1 MVSGDIR
8 DHDDYLAGDRM
19 KPTRLIITLATLAV
33 LVGCNGTKNES
44 TTSSQPDPPL
54 VNDDSFGVD
63 LAEARRGFT
72 TRLNRRGPA
81 PQEFEEATPPVGV
94 KEVHYTSGEL
104 KLKAWLSEDP
114 GQGTTRPA
122 VVYLHGGWSFAP
134 MDWQDAAPFVNAG
147 FVVMMPMLRSENGNP
162 GVYEGFYGEVDD
174 AIAAGRFVSELSY
187 VDKDNVF
194 VAGHSVGGLLAV
206 LTAMMP
212 SNYKASAALSAFL
225 DMASWSEFEHP
236 SRVIFDTSNPE
247 EIRLRNPMAFPA
259 SLRIPLI
266 LYAERGGMD
275 EINAAFVARAKTA
288 GKPCEL
294 LVTEGDHMSMVAP
307 SVQHAIRWY
316 RKYMKKGDNR
326 DGIPF
331 GL

>member
-1 MVSGDIR
+1 
-8 DHDDYLAGDRM
+8 M
-19 KPTRLIITLATLAV
+19 KTTPFIVTFTTLAV
-33 LVGCNGTKNES
+33 IVGCYGTKNET
-44 TTSSQPDPPL
+44 TTSSRSAPPL
-54 VNDDSFGVD
+54 VSHDSFGAD

-72 TRLNRRGPA
+72 TKLNSRGPA
-81 PQEFEEATPPVGV
+81 PQEFEDATPPAGV
-94 KEVHYTSGEL
+94 KEVRYTSGEL

-114 GQGTTRPA
+114 GQGKKRPA

-134 MDWQDAAPFVNAG
+134 IDWQDAARFVDAG

-162 GVYEGFYGEVDD
+162 GIYEGFYGEVDD

-194 VAGHSVGGLLAV
+194 VAGHSVGAVIAV
-206 LTAMMP
+206 LAAMMP
-212 SNYKASAALSAFL
+212 SNYKASAALSGYL

-236 SRVIFDTSNPE
+236 SRVIFDTTNPE
-247 EIRLRNPMAFPA
+247 EIRLRNPMDFPA

-266 LYAERGGMD
+266 LYSERGGMD

-294 LVTEGDHMSMVAP
+294 LVTKGDHMSMVAP
-307 SVQHAIRWY
+307 SVQHAIQWY
-316 RKYMKKGDNR
+316 RKFIEN
-326 DGIPF
+326 
-331 GL
+331 